1 MTARWILWIG
11 GILLLSPLLHLALPD
26 PYANAEAGVVETQ
39 RHFRA
44 LLPAPTTDIVRIVQT
59 AQQLNYWI
67 RIQTDTDVTYLKGSM
82 PCSICDPAEED
93 RFFLPPRL
101 SVDGR
106 WFWLQLDE
114 PGWRLHLRPSTQR
127 PGDYELIVSPKLP
140 KTALTDGDLD
150 QITATLTPFGVLP
163 TQTASLK
170 LEPYIPPAK
179 PEPPADARIDSV
191 LFGLTLAPDWAT
203 YAAQNGIERSG
214 LRVRVVIELS
224 SPDTA
229 LPEALELVIEA
240 RSARLVRAQALIHRL
255 VDLAR
260 DPAVAFVRLPSR
272 PQPAGP

>member
-1 MTARWILWIG
+1 
-11 GILLLSPLLHLALPD
+11 
-26 PYANAEAGVVETQ
+26 
-39 RHFRA
+39 
-44 LLPAPTTDIVRIVQT
+44 
-59 AQQLNYWI
+59 
-67 RIQTDTDVTYLKGSM
+67 M

-93 RFFLPPRL
+93 RFFLPPWL

-114 PGWRLHLRPSTQR
+114 PGWQLHLRPAAQR

-140 KTALTDGDLD
+140 KTALTDSDLD
-150 QITATLTPFGVLP
+150 QITATLTPFGVLSA
-163 TQTASLK
+163 QTAPLK
-170 LEPYIPPAK
+170 PEPYIQPAK

-191 LFGLTLAPDWAT
+191 LYGLTLSPDWAA

-224 SPDTA
+224 SPDAA
-229 LPEALELVIEA
+229 LPEALELAIEA